1 VTVIRDEVLKQIPD
15 GRLKVFVIW
24 EPILPKD
31 SADAVDDA
39 AALLKDEW
47 RAEQFWDPLA
57 ESGQRIKK
65 LLELGIAN
73 PAWDVYM
80 LFPPGVK
87 WKDATP
93 EPAFWMHQLTFM
105 PGGKDERRFGSLRL
119 DTKKLREEI
128 EKRLK

>member
-1 VTVIRDEVLKQIPD
+1 
-15 GRLKVFVIW
+15 
-24 EPILPKD
+24 
-31 SADAVDDA
+31 
-39 AALLKDEW
+39 
-47 RAEQFWDPLA
+47 
-57 ESGQRIKK
+57 
-65 LLELGIAN
+65 
-73 PAWDVYM
+73 M